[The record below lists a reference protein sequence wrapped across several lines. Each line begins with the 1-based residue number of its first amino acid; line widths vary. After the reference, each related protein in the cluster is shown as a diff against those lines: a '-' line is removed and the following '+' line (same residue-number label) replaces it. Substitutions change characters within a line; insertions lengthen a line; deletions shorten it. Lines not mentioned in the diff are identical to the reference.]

1 MEENQSRFSSL
12 LVTILLILTILS
24 LFGSYKLWQ
33 QLKSLSETVAYLESN
48 AAVSGLSDTPAEQQ
62 SSLQQ
67 SAVQQSPVQQPSTDA
82 GRSAVTDERASAP
95 ARNPDRKVR
104 YVPDVKVRVDD
115 HYTIRDAEFP
125 DVSFQRD
132 QKVVIDVIVNQL
144 GIVTKAS
151 VGSGTTVQDEDVLY
165 VCKMAAL
172 KIRFSFNPDAPSRI
186 AGKITYSYIPE

>member
-62 SSLQQ
+62 SS
-67 SAVQQSPVQQPSTDA
+67 VQQSPVQQPSAEA

-95 ARNPDRKVR
+95 ARNPDKKVR

-115 HYTIRDAEFP
+115 HYPIGDAEFP
-125 DVSFQRD
+125 DVSFPRD
-132 QKVVIDVIVNQL
+132 QKVVIDVIVSQL
-144 GIVTKAS
+144 GTVTKAS
-151 VGSGTTVQDEDVLY
+151 VGNGTTVQDEDVLY

-172 KIRFSFNPDAPSRI
+172 KICFSYNPDAPSRI

>member
-48 AAVSGLSDTPAEQQ
+48 AAVSGLSDTTAE
-62 SSLQQ
+62 QQ

-115 HYTIRDAEFP
+115 HYPIGDAEFP
-125 DVSFQRD
+125 DVSFPRD

-144 GIVTKAS
+144 GLVTKAS
-151 VGSGTTVQDEDVLY
+151 VGDGTTVQDEDVQY

-172 KIRFSFNPDAPSRI
+172 KILFSFNPDAPSRI

>member
-62 SSLQQ
+62 S
-67 SAVQQSPVQQPSTDA
+67 AVQQSPVQQPSTDA

-115 HYTIRDAEFP
+115 HYPIGDAEFP
-125 DVSFQRD
+125 DVSFPRD
-132 QKVVIDVIVNQL
+132 QKVVIDVIVNQF

-151 VGSGTTVQDEDVLY
+151 VGNGTTVQDEDVQY

-172 KIRFSFNPDAPSRI
+172 KICFSFNPDAPSRI